1 MSVDSLAKQLSK
13 LMATGALPLSILGQ
27 RNLKSLQPLIDAKV
41 LEIVRSGG
49 GQQIRILRP
58 VALQEFVQA
67 RYPSGLPGIKDET
80 LAPRARAVANRR
92 DAKRARRTDAEPV
105 MVRGFGE
112 AKLFCKEET
121 VLPIVELTQLAGV
134 TAFLLTD
141 EPPVWEF
148 SGMIV
153 TVENLE
159 CFLHIEHIIP
169 EVELAIYAAGRLS
182 ERVLRWLGSPEISN
196 CQVWHFGDYD
206 PVGLDEYLRLN
217 RIRPNYTELYI
228 PPDLEMRIKRFGK
241 RQLLEDNI
249 AILSKLRREEDSA
262 VRFVVEL
269 LDRYGMGLEQ
279 ESLLIELISDSNEHR
294 GR

>member
-13 LMATGALPLSILGQ
+13 LIAGGALPLSTFSQ
-27 RNLKSLQPLIDAKV
+27 RNLELLRSLIETNV

-49 GQQIRILRP
+49 GQQIRVLRP
-58 VALQEFVQA
+58 DALQDFVQA
-67 RYPSGLPGIKDET
+67 RYPSGLHGIEDDSLT
-80 LAPRARAVANRR
+80 PRARAVANRR
-92 DAKRARRTDAEPV
+92 DAKRTRRTDAEPV

-148 SGMIV
+148 SGTIV

-159 CFLHIEHIIP
+159 CFLHIEQIIP
-169 EVELAIYAAGRLS
+169 EVQLAIYAAGRLS
-182 ERVLRWLGSPEISN
+182 ERVLHWLASPEISN

-217 RIRPNYTELYI
+217 RIRPNHTELYI
-228 PPDLEMRIKRFGK
+228 PPDLEKRIKMFGK
-241 RQLLEDNI
+241 RQLLEDNT
-249 AILSKLRREEDSA
+249 AILSRLRKEENST

-279 ESLLIELISDSNEHR
+279 ESLLIELTSDSSET
-294 GR
+294 